1 MPAKVLYNSMMNDE
15 SICFTINSFKDV
27 SEIIQDCV
35 GGVGIKTILD
45 TEHVEVGQTEHL
57 VAKLTHGVLH
67 QNCSHLPAVQ

>member
-1 MPAKVLYNSMMNDE
+1 MMNLFVVINDE

-45 TEHVEVGQTEHL
+45 TVHVEVGQAEHL

-67 QNCSHLPAVQ
+67 